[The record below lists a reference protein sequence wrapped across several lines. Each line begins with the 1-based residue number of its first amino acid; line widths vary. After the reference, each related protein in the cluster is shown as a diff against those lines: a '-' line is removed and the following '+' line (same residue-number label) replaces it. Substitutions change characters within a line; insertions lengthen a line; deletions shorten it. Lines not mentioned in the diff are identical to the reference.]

1 MEARKNASPYAAE
14 RDKFNRVTFEPIT
27 TAALRLDV
35 QFQKDWSAGVLEW
48 RVEGTTGP

>member
-1 MEARKNASPYAAE
+1 MEARPERSPYAVE
-14 RDKFNRVTFEPIT
+14 RDKFNRVTFAPIT

-48 RVEGTTGP
+48 HVEGTTGP